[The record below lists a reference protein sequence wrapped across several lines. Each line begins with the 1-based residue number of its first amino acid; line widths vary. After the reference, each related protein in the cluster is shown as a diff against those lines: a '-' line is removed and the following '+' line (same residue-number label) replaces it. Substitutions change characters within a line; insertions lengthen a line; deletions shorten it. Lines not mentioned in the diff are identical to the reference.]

1 MISPG
6 VGESYADGVAAIYRD
21 AELRILNRI
30 TTSLEQGIDA
40 PGWEQLQLA
49 RLQQVRDAALAE
61 LQASNPAAAAQIRDS
76 IEATYNDGVASP
88 YRDLGLTLD
97 PLAGATMQRRA
108 AVDAL
113 SADVVNGLASAQ
125 PAILRQVDDV
135 YRSVIADATA
145 SVLAGGEGRKEATQ
159 RALNNLLSRGLD
171 GVPTARGTISL
182 PNYATMAVRTATARA
197 AIDGHTASMG
207 DIGLDLVVVRPGPR
221 ACSLCDAW
229 AGKILTRKSTYS
241 NPVYVQSV
249 TDPDKT
255 YTVQVYGTLSGARE
269 AGWGH
274 PNCRCGIAAY
284 MPGTAAS
291 ENLQR
296 PSYNREEYE
305 AQQHQ
310 RALERQI
317 RAWKQRE
324 AIALTPEAKADS
336 AAKVQAWQ
344 QQMRDHLDAHPY
356 LKRQS
361 SREQITG
368 TLSGNA
374 AAAKAPPRPTT
385 SMPSKPSTKPKQ
397 PGAVALTASTTPQL
411 DKLRTFETQPTFK
424 DAQIG
429 ANPLYLKGKGDE
441 EYKTNC
447 THVAVTMEMRARGYD
462 VSAKRMPGA
471 KGQPTLNVLN
481 GGFLK
486 PDGSPITQNDVWPPT
501 TMKMVRGRAVVENST
516 SAAKALAEIQS
527 WPDGARG
534 FVWFKYPR
542 TRSGHV
548 FNVERY
554 DGDKI
559 RIIEGQTNDGS
570 HDNYFSKGVAT
581 SNSFRLMRTDNLILK
596 DAAADYVE
604 ELDLTE
610 VAKLTAGVEAKA
622 AANLARKQ
630 AIDTEIA
637 GLRARQTEIKA
648 VFFESTEDE
657 AARLHDEFT
666 RIGQKITELQL
677 EQWRIR

>member
-49 RLQQVRDAALAE
+49 RIQQVRDAALAE

-221 ACSLCDAW
+221 ACPVCDAW

-241 NPVYVQSV
+241 NPVYVPSL

-305 AQQHQ
+305 AQQQQ

-336 AAKVQAWQ
+336 RAKVEAWQ

-374 AAAKAPPRPTT
+374 AAAKNPPRPTT

-397 PGAVALTASTTPQL
+397 PGGVDLTTPKPASAKPTNYTAPSIRTYDALRESDMGDLISNHYNVKSVPGWWKNPNLGAAIKVQGFDGLPTLVDSIDDLGPGERVYRVLADQTRMVSNKL
-411 DKLRTFETQPTFK
+411 DPVTRKYVPEYELVRTAKDLADDFKTGNLFVGSGIYGGGTYMGDMLENLEQYAGGRTIDEARKAGALIEAAIDPAARILKFQTRQEYVDWVKTERPKAETALNRPGSELFDEFDEQ
-424 DAQIG
+424 QISIQML
-429 ANPLYLKGKGDE
+429 AN
-441 EYKTNC
+441 
-447 THVAVTMEMRARGYD
+447 GYD
-462 VSAKRMPGA
+462 GFSLPAFDD
-471 KGQPTLNVLN
+471 PTH
-481 GGFLK
+481 
-486 PDGSPITQNDVWPPT
+486 D
-501 TMKMVRGRAVVENST
+501 
-516 SAAKALAEIQS
+516 
-527 WPDGARG
+527 
-534 FVWFKYPR
+534 
-542 TRSGHV
+542 
-548 FNVERY
+548 ERY
-554 DGDKI
+554 TI
-559 RIIEGQTNDGS
+559 MLN
-570 HDNYFSKGVAT
+570 
-581 SNSFRLMRTDNLILK
+581 RT
-596 DAAADYVE
+596 A
-604 ELDLTE
+604 
-610 VAKLTAGVEAKA
+610 
-622 AANLARKQ
+622 
-630 AIDTEIA
+630 
-637 GLRARQTEIKA
+637 LRVVR
-648 VFFESTEDE
+648 
-657 AARLHDEFT
+657 
-666 RIGQKITELQL
+666 
-677 EQWRIR
+677 